1 MKISQRKDMDIL
13 LTIFIV
19 VSFSCFAL
27 MILEAFAPFD
37 SPMPHIGYF
46 VEGLIVLSQ
55 GILAIYLK
63 RNLFKKA
70 IHKLAFKL
78 FIIEIIL
85 FPIVLFFNLA
95 FSVSISDS
103 YGMWLYYFSL
113 SIIVLSTFFCYFAA
127 FYISKKVLIDKKDE
141 GYVIIKNLFFISGT
155 IYFIVLLFYALTP
168 LKFDILF
175 DFINSIKNE
184 EGEAIIPSSYL
195 IILIIQALFSL
206 VILLQ
211 GLYFIFSTLIT
222 SKEDE
227 MVDLRHNFKYT
238 IRLIKK
244 YDLPFWFGIVVTSFL
259 FVLAFVST
267 LTLFS
272 KYFSLCALYA
282 MVLLARF
289 PLHFK
294 EKKYDQI
301 YKNNLKLQY
310 KKKYYLMLYVAILM
324 FIYVAITLVFGTAI
338 NAKADGTQSIIITV
352 SVFVPFAIFKM
363 VMSIINYRKVK
374 RSGDPILRSGN
385 YLDILM
391 MIFTLSSALLLLINN
406 FEEQWMMFLLL
417 GIAALLDVYP
427 IIISIYLFIISIKG
441 IRGKRNKDY
450 DKYEKYMV
458 EKYKIEEEHKK
469 EEKLHKK
476 KRQLLLNSK

>member
-1 MKISQRKDMDIL
+1 
-13 LTIFIV
+13 
-19 VSFSCFAL
+19 
-27 MILEAFAPFD
+27 
-37 SPMPHIGYF
+37 
-46 VEGLIVLSQ
+46 
-55 GILAIYLK
+55 
-63 RNLFKKA
+63 
-70 IHKLAFKL
+70 
-78 FIIEIIL
+78 
-85 FPIVLFFNLA
+85 
-95 FSVSISDS
+95 
-103 YGMWLYYFSL
+103 
-113 SIIVLSTFFCYFAA
+113 
-127 FYISKKVLIDKKDE
+127 
-141 GYVIIKNLFFISGT
+141 
-155 IYFIVLLFYALTP
+155 
-168 LKFDILF
+168 
-175 DFINSIKNE
+175 
-184 EGEAIIPSSYL
+184 
-195 IILIIQALFSL
+195 
-206 VILLQ
+206 
-211 GLYFIFSTLIT
+211 
-222 SKEDE
+222 
-227 MVDLRHNFKYT
+227 
-238 IRLIKK
+238 
-244 YDLPFWFGIVVTSFL
+244 
-259 FVLAFVST
+259 
-267 LTLFS
+267 
-272 KYFSLCALYA
+272 

-352 SVFVPFAIFKM
+352 SIFVPFAIFKM